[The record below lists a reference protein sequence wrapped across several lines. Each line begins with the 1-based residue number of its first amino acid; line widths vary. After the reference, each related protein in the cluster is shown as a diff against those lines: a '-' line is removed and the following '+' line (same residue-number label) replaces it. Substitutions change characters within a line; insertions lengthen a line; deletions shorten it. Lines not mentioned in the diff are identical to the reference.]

1 MTITWQTIITFGAV
15 LSALALILSK
25 YNKGYNFVLRQN
37 TQDEE
42 IKKTKSEIAEI
53 KEEQA
58 LIVSGVLA
66 CLKGLQEQGCD
77 GTVTET
83 INRFEEHLNRKAHL

>member
-1 MTITWQTIITFGAV
+1 MVITWQTIITFGA
-15 LSALALILSK
+15 AITAIGLILSK
-25 YNKGYNFVLRQN
+25 YNKGYDFVQHQK

-42 IKKTKSEIAEI
+42 IKKTKNDISEM

-58 LIVSGVLA
+58 LIVKGVLA

-77 GTVTET
+77 GQVTST
-83 INRFEEHLNRKAHL
+83 ILSFEDYLNKKAHE